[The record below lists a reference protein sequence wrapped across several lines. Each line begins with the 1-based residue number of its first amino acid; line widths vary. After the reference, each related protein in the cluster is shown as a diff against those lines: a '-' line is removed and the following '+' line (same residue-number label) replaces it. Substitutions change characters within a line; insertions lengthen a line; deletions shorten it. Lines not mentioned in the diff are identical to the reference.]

1 MWDAAL
7 ASLAQ
12 GGHILWRG
20 ISLTLA
26 VHEPGESAVAGPTL
40 FIRVGTAWEPD
51 HMTPGRAEAELL
63 HARGAIAELA
73 GESEEFAEL
82 IAGRTVS
89 YELLHDHGTGAV
101 RLATWTDT
109 GFTFEWR

>member
-1 MWDAAL
+1 M
-7 ASLAQ
+7 
-12 GGHILWRG
+12 LWRG
-20 ISLTLA
+20 IGLALA
-26 VHEPGESAVAGPTL
+26 VHEPGKPPVVGPTL
-40 FIRVGTAWEPD
+40 FVRVVTAWEPD

-73 GESEEFAEL
+73 GDSKGFADL

-89 YELLHDHGTGAV
+89 YGLFHDKGTGAV

-109 GFTFEWR
+109 GFTYGCR